1 MLVAKHF
8 SILAWAVTAMCV
20 YVLLQLELRRGISR
34 MLASGCLESR
44 ACDGVKA
51 GMCQGAFAGRYLRL
65 TLKPVKHAV

>member
-1 MLVAKHF
+1 
-8 SILAWAVTAMCV
+8 
-20 YVLLQLELRRGISR
+20 